1 MAVSSRSTLPLPRF
15 LHRIRRWLYSA
26 GSGIAEFGTFLLFV
40 ERVLY
45 HTFVDI
51 LLRRK
56 YRKETVR
63 QISDV
68 VVGAGAYVA
77 GGGMLFVI
85 AAMSLATGA
94 TVGIEGFNGLRGL
107 GAESFTG
114 LVASFGNTREVTP
127 IIAAVALA
135 AQVGA
140 GFTAEI
146 GAMRISDEIDALEVM
161 GVPSLVYLC
170 CTRLVATLLA
180 LLPLYFISLFASFF
194 ASKFVTT
201 TLLGLSPGIYDHYF
215 HLYLPPIDIVYSVI
229 KVIVF
234 AIVIVLIHTYYGYNA
249 SGGPAGVGVAVGKA
263 IRTSII
269 SIVILNLVLSFI
281 FWGTSTTVSL
291 TG

>member
-1 MAVSSRSTLPLPRF
+1 MAIVERKRPVMAPSRVSDA
-15 LHRIRRWLYSA
+15 A
-26 GSGIAEFGTFLLFV
+26 GNSLGELGTFLIFAQ
-40 ERVLY
+40 RVLY
-45 HTFVDI
+45 YTVVDI
-51 LLRRK
+51 IFRRRYLHEVVK
-56 YRKETVR
+56 

-68 VVGAGAYVA
+68 VVGAGAFLA
-77 GGGMLFVI
+77 GGGMVFVI
-85 AAMSLATGA
+85 AAMSFATGA
-94 TVGIEGFNGLRGL
+94 TVGVEGFNGLRGL

-140 GFTAEI
+140 SFTAEL

-161 GVPSLVYLC
+161 SVDSLVYLV
-170 CTRLVATLLA
+170 CTRLVATLVA
-180 LLPLYFISLFASFF
+180 LIPLYFISLFASFF

-201 TLLGLSPGIYDHYF
+201 QLLGLSPGIYDHYF
-215 HLYLPPIDIVYSVI
+215 HLYLPPIDIVYSMV
-229 KVIVF
+229 KVSVFAVVIV
-234 AIVIVLIHTYYGYNA
+234 IIHCYYGYNA
-249 SGGPAGVGVAVGKA
+249 TGGPAGVGVAVGKA

-269 SIVILNLVLSFI
+269 VIVVLNLFLSFL

>member
-1 MAVSSRSTLPLPRF
+1 MAITREPRTVEMA
-15 LHRIRRWLYSA
+15 RAA
-26 GSGIAEFGTFLLFV
+26 GSGVAGLGTFLLFSW
-40 ERVLY
+40 RVLQ
-45 HTFVDI
+45 HTVVDI
-51 LLRRK
+51 IIKRRYTDEVVK
-56 YRKETVR
+56 
-63 QISDV
+63 QISDI
-68 VVGAGAYVA
+68 VVGAGAFLA

-85 AAMSLATGA
+85 AAMSFATGA
-94 TVGIEGFNGLRGL
+94 TVGVEGFNGLRGL

-127 IIAAVALA
+127 IIAGVALA

-161 GVPSLVYLC
+161 SVPSIVYLV
-170 CTRLVATLLA
+170 CTRLTATLIA

-194 ASKFVTT
+194 ASQFVTT
-201 TLLGLSPGIYDHYF
+201 KLLGLSPGIYDHYF
-215 HLYLPPIDIVYSVI
+215 HLYLPPIDIVYSII
-229 KVIVF
+229 KVAVF
-234 AIVIVLIHTYYGYNA
+234 AVAIVLIHTYYGYNA

-269 SIVILNLVLSFI
+269 AIVLLNLFMSFL
-281 FWGTSTTVSL
+281 FWGTKTTVSL

>member
-1 MAVSSRSTLPLPRF
+1 MAIVERRKPVIDPSRVSDA
-15 LHRIRRWLYSA
+15 A
-26 GSGIAEFGTFLLFV
+26 GNSLGELGTFLIFAQK
-40 ERVLY
+40 VLY
-45 HTFVDI
+45 YTVVDI
-51 LLRRK
+51 IFRRRYLQEVVK
-56 YRKETVR
+56 

-68 VVGAGAYVA
+68 VVGAGAFLA
-77 GGGMLFVI
+77 GGGMVFVI
-85 AAMSLATGA
+85 AAMSFATGA
-94 TVGIEGFNGLRGL
+94 TVGVEGFNGLRGL

-140 GFTAEI
+140 SFTAEL

-161 GVPSLVYLC
+161 SVDSLVYLV
-170 CTRLVATLLA
+170 CTRLVATLVA
-180 LLPLYFISLFASFF
+180 LIPLYFISLFASFF

-201 TLLGLSPGIYDHYF
+201 QLLGLSPGIYDHYF
-215 HLYLPPIDIVYSVI
+215 HLYLPPIDIAYSMV
-229 KVIVF
+229 KVSVFAVVIV
-234 AIVIVLIHTYYGYNA
+234 IIHCYYGYNA
-249 SGGPAGVGVAVGKA
+249 TGGPAGVGVAVGKA

-269 SIVILNLVLSFI
+269 VIVVLNLFLSFL

>member
-1 MAVSSRSTLPLPRF
+1 MAIVERKKPVIDPSRVSDA
-15 LHRIRRWLYSA
+15 A
-26 GSGIAEFGTFLLFV
+26 GKSLGELGTFLIFAQ
-40 ERVLY
+40 RVLY
-45 HTFVDI
+45 YTVVDI
-51 LLRRK
+51 IFRRRYLQEVVK
-56 YRKETVR
+56 

-68 VVGAGAYVA
+68 VVGAGAFLA
-77 GGGMLFVI
+77 GGGMVFVI
-85 AAMSLATGA
+85 AAMSFATGA
-94 TVGIEGFNGLRGL
+94 TVGVEGFNGLRGL

-140 GFTAEI
+140 SFTAEL

-161 GVPSLVYLC
+161 SVDSLVYLV
-170 CTRLVATLLA
+170 CTRLVATLVA
-180 LLPLYFISLFASFF
+180 LIPLYFISLFASFF

-201 TLLGLSPGIYDHYF
+201 QLLGLSPGIYDHYF
-215 HLYLPPIDIVYSVI
+215 HLYLPPIDIVYSMV
-229 KVIVF
+229 KVSVFAVVIV
-234 AIVIVLIHTYYGYNA
+234 IIHCYYGYNA
-249 SGGPAGVGVAVGKA
+249 TGGPAGVGVAVGKA

-269 SIVILNLVLSFI
+269 VIVVLNLFLSFL

>member
-1 MAVSSRSTLPLPRF
+1 MAIVERRKPVMDPSRVSNA
-15 LHRIRRWLYSA
+15 A
-26 GSGIAEFGTFLLFV
+26 GNSLGELGTFLIFAQ
-40 ERVLY
+40 RVLY
-45 HTFVDI
+45 YTVVDI
-51 LLRRK
+51 IFRRRYLQEVVK
-56 YRKETVR
+56 

-68 VVGAGAYVA
+68 VVGAGAFLA
-77 GGGMLFVI
+77 GGGMVFVI
-85 AAMSLATGA
+85 AAMSFATGA
-94 TVGIEGFNGLRGL
+94 TVGVEGFNGLRGL

-140 GFTAEI
+140 SFTAEL

-161 GVPSLVYLC
+161 SVDSLVYLV
-170 CTRLVATLLA
+170 CTRLVATLVA
-180 LLPLYFISLFASFF
+180 LIPLYFISLFASFF

-201 TLLGLSPGIYDHYF
+201 QLLGLSPGIYDHYF
-215 HLYLPPIDIVYSVI
+215 HLYLPPIDIAYSMV
-229 KVIVF
+229 KVSVFAVVIV
-234 AIVIVLIHTYYGYNA
+234 IIHCYYGYNA
-249 SGGPAGVGVAVGKA
+249 TGGPAGVGVAVGKA

-269 SIVILNLVLSFI
+269 VIVVLNLFLSFL